1 MKSDQHRTAGFVR
14 GFFLFLDSNKI
25 RSAVIHGGDDG
36 FERELSDVDFV
47 VSHETFGNLPSLIHT
62 YCKGSAWR
70 LCQILRHET
79 TAAYFVCSA
88 EDDPACVVALDAC
101 SDYQRNGTRFL
112 GSEEML
118 LKRRELSWQGHGLT
132 AEMELRYRFAKASAK
147 IKSAIECEK
156 EFANYPEKTRS
167 DCAAWLNTKWGISI
181 QSWDAKNLEQAF
193 AKLRHQAKKFR
204 FLTAPGSLR
213 RIFDRIIHPTGL
225 VVIVGENEFDQRAT
239 HLSEVFGKHYFRR
252 YRKSK
257 KFNFRHLLDLIAST
271 LIVLPESKSPWL
283 RFTPKNCLY
292 RFESD
297 DGENQYDKLALHLH
311 HRCLQRIKS
320 RPPL

>member
-14 GFFLFLDSNKI
+14 GFFLFLESHQI

-47 VSHETFGNLPSLIHT
+47 VSHETFGNLPSLINT
-62 YCKGSAWR
+62 YCKDSAWR

-112 GSEEML
+112 VSEEML
-118 LKRRELSWQGHGLT
+118 VNRRELSWHGHGLT
-132 AEMELRYRFAKASAK
+132 ADMELRYRFAKASAK
-147 IKSAIECEK
+147 IKSAIECDT

-167 DCAAWLNTKWGISI
+167 DCAAWLKTKWNISI

-193 AKLRHQAKKFR
+193 AKLRHQAKKYR
-204 FLTAPGSLR
+204 FLTEPGSFK
-213 RIFDRIIHPTGL
+213 RILNRIIHPTGL
-225 VVIVGENEFDQRAT
+225 VVIIGEKEFDQTAT
-239 HLSEVFGKHYFRR
+239 RLCEVFGKHYFRR

-257 KFNFRHLLDLIAST
+257 KFHFCHFLDLIAST
-271 LIVLPESKSPWL
+271 MIVLPESKSPRL
-283 RFTPKNCLY
+283 MFTPKNCLH

-297 DGENQYDKLALHLH
+297 NGENQYDKLALHMH